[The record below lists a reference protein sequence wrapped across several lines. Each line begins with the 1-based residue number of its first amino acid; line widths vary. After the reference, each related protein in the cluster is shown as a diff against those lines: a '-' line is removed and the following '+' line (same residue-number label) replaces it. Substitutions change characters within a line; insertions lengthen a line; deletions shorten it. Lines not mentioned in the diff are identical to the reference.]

1 MTESL
6 LTKPSSKAASQ
17 GTKSIA
23 VIGSGFGGLA
33 SAIRLQTR
41 GYDVHLFE
49 ARDKLGGRAYLY
61 EQDGFRF
68 DGGPTVITAP
78 FLIEELFQ
86 LSGRNPADY
95 VKLVPV
101 EPFYRIEFH
110 DGRFFEYGSDE
121 TKTEALINR
130 FAPADLEGY
139 RRMVRHAKDI
149 FQKGFTELADRPFLK
164 FGDML
169 RVAPDLIRLQSYKTV
184 YQFAATYIRDP
195 MLRRVFS
202 FHPLLVGGNPFQTTS
217 IYALIHHLERK
228 WGVHYAIGGTGAI
241 IDALGK
247 LFCEL
252 GGHIHL
258 STPIKRI
265 HVENGAA
272 TGVETAAGNT
282 LRTSAVVSNADVANT
297 YLKMIAPEHRRKY
310 TVKKLQRMRYSM
322 SLFVIYFGTSKVY
335 PDVKHHT
342 IILGERYR
350 ELLHDIFTEK
360 HLSEDFS
367 LYLHRPSASDPSMAP
382 LGCDC
387 FYVLAPVPN
396 QKSGIDWTRQ
406 AKPFRDSI
414 MKFLDQRYLPGLLD
428 HVVSERLLT
437 PLDFETTLNTHLGT
451 GFSFEPIFSQSAW
464 FRPHNESEDIK
475 NLFFAGA
482 GTHPGA
488 GVPGVLSSAKIA
500 EQLVCQRL
508 Q

>member
-1 MTESL
+1 MNEPQ
-6 LTKPSSKAASQ
+6 LTKTASRSVSQ
-17 GTKSIA
+17 KVA

-61 EQDGFRF
+61 EQDEFRF

-78 FLIEELFQ
+78 FMLDELFE
-86 LSGRNPADY
+86 LSGRDPSQY
-95 VKLVPV
+95 FKLVPV
-101 EPFYRIEFH
+101 EPFYRIEFA
-110 DGRFFEYGSDE
+110 DGRSFEYGSDE
-121 TKTEALINR
+121 AETEARIAK
-130 FAPADLEGY
+130 FSPGDVVGY
-139 RRMVRHAKDI
+139 RKMVQHAKAI
-149 FQKGFTELADRPFLK
+149 FQKGFVELSDRPFLK

-184 YQFAATYIRDP
+184 YEFAASYVRDP
-195 MLRRVFS
+195 LLRRVFS

-217 IYALIHHLERK
+217 IYALIHYLERQ
-228 WGVHYAIGGTGAI
+228 WGVHYAVGGTGAI

-252 GGHIHL
+252 GGHIYL
-258 STPIKRI
+258 STPVKQIL
-265 HVENGAA
+265 VENGVAA
-272 TGVETAAGNT
+272 GVETTAGKV

-297 YLKMIAPEHRRKY
+297 YLKMVAPEHRRKY
-310 TVKKLQRMRYSM
+310 TAAKLNGMRYSM
-322 SLFVIYFGTSKVY
+322 SLFVIYFGTSKQY
-335 PDVKHHT
+335 PGVKHHT

-350 ELLHDIFTEK
+350 ELLTDIFDK
-360 HLSEDFS
+360 KILSDDFS
-367 LYLHRPSASDPSMAP
+367 LYLHRPTATDSSMAP
-382 LGCDC
+382 DGCDC

-396 QKSGIDWTRQ
+396 QKSGIDWTTE

-464 FRPHNESEDIK
+464 FRPHNESEDVK

-488 GVPGVLSSAKIA
+488 GVPGVLSSAKIV

>member
-1 MTESL
+1 MTEFPP
-6 LTKPSSKAASQ
+6 TRTASKASA
-17 GTKSIA
+17 KKVA

-33 SAIRLQTR
+33 TAIRLQTR

-49 ARDKLGGRAYLY
+49 GRDKLGGRAYLY

-78 FLIEELFQ
+78 FLIDELFEI
-86 LSGRNPADY
+86 SGRKPADY
-95 VKLVPV
+95 VKMVPV

-121 TKTEALINR
+121 AQTEALISQ

-139 RRMVRHAKDI
+139 RKMVRHAKAI
-149 FQKGFTELADRPFLK
+149 FQKGFVELADRPFLK
-164 FGDML
+164 FSDML
-169 RVAPDLIRLQSYKTV
+169 KIAPDLIRLQSYKTV
-184 YQFAATYIRDP
+184 YQFAAGYVKDP

-217 IYALIHHLERK
+217 IYALIHHLERR
-228 WGVHYAIGGTGAI
+228 WGVHYAVGGTGAI
-241 IDALGK
+241 VESLGR

-252 GGHIHL
+252 GGHTRL
-258 STPIKRI
+258 STPVDKII
-265 HVENGAA
+265 VEEGTAK
-272 TGVETAAGNT
+272 GVVTASGQT
-282 LRTSAVVSNADVANT
+282 LRTDAVVSNADVANT
-297 YLKMIAPEHRRKY
+297 YLKMIAPQDRRKY
-310 TVKKLQRMRYSM
+310 TQRKLERMRYSM
-322 SLFVIYFGTSKVY
+322 SLFVIYFGTDKMY
-335 PDVKHHT
+335 PGIKHHT
-342 IILGERYR
+342 IILGDRYK

-367 LYLHRPSASDPSMAP
+367 LYLHRPTATDSTMAP
-382 LGCDC
+382 AGCDC

-396 QKSGIDWTRQ
+396 QKSGIDWNVQ

-414 MKFLDQRYLPGLLD
+414 MKFLDEKYLPGLRE

-464 FRPHNESEDIK
+464 FRPHNESEDVK
-475 NLFFAGA
+475 NLFFTGA

-500 EQLVCQRL
+500 DQLVHERL
-508 Q
+508 RSN